1 MLFKLKVT
9 KGANAGQEIIIDKDK
24 FLIGRADDCN
34 LRPHSD
40 AISRRHCVIINS
52 AKGVGVRD
60 LKSRNG
66 TVVNGKKI
74 TGDKRLRNGDLLEV
88 GPLSFEVVLEKT
100 PAESTVKES
109 ARKES
114 ARKESANKTPA
125 TKAAGQ
131 ADGAIGGMVSQWLE
145 EADDVA
151 REEQRLGTPET
162 REYRF
167 DETSR
172 IELDQATVEEA
183 EKSKKKKRSPEEEKD
198 AKRKQKKKD
207 KELGKLP
214 KFEVKKDTPKDTQ
227 EAAQQVLRK
236 LFNRN

>member
-1 MLFKLKVT
+1 MLLKLRVT
-9 KGANAGQEIIIDKDK
+9 KGANSGQEIIIDKEK

-66 TVVNGKKI
+66 TVVNGTKI
-74 TGDKRLRNGDLLEV
+74 TGDKRLRNGDSLEV
-88 GPLSFEVVLEKT
+88 GPLSFEVILQK
-100 PAESTVKES
+100 STADIPTSKET
-109 ARKES
+109 AGKPT
-114 ARKESANKTPA
+114 ANAP
-125 TKAAGQ
+125 
-131 ADGAIGGMVSQWLE
+131 DGAIGGMVSQWLE

-151 REEQRLGTPET
+151 REEQRLGGTPET

-172 IELDQATVEEA
+172 IELDEAAVEEA
-183 EKSKKKKRSPEEEKD
+183 KKSKKKVSAEDEK
-198 AKRKQKKKD
+198 AEKAKQKKKA
-207 KELGKLP
+207 KEASKLP
-214 KFEVKKDTPKDTQ
+214 KFEVKKDAPKDTQ